1 MFVGYTG
8 RGFSITQ
15 TISQITVKEDSKM
28 IAASAHTNHRGNFIE
43 ILYLI
48 EGDTNY
54 FIEGDF
60 YPFEPF
66 DIVFSNATEIH
77 GIVHRASCTY
87 NRIVINLFPE
97 FFMIN
102 NIEELADKLNN
113 KYPGE
118 GNHISCSSALGKMLN
133 IQLEQLR
140 AYLSTTQISPDLIN
154 NTLVE
159 ILKLIG
165 SQVYSKSGRYSN
177 PLLRKILVY
186 IRENAHS
193 DIGLNSIAE
202 EFHVNRTHLARI
214 FKELTKCSVNRYIT
228 IMRLDHAEQF
238 RRYSNM
244 SRTDAA
250 RSVGFKNYSS
260 YYRAYKKYYGTA
272 PKKNDPLFDEGV
284 RVDFNAND

>member
-1 MFVGYTG
+1 MSVGYTG

-102 NIEELADKLNN
+102 NIEELADNLGLT
-113 KYPGE
+113 GE
-118 GNHISCSSALGKMLN
+118 QRDNFIAAVARYNEMCAAGVDSDFGRDSEVLFPVNEGPFYAVK
-133 IQLEQLR
+133 
-140 AYLSTTQISPDLIN
+140 TTP
-154 NTLVE
+154 T
-159 ILKLIG
+159 IG
-165 SQVYSKSGRYSN
+165 STMVTCGGLLTDGEQNVLDANMEPIPGLYASGNCCGRRFGNEYFTPIPGVS
-177 PLLRKILVY
+177 
-186 IRENAHS
+186 
-193 DIGLNSIAE
+193 IGLAIVLGRE
-202 EFHVNRTHLARI
+202 CG
-214 FKELTKCSVNRYIT
+214 KSV
-228 IMRLDHAEQF
+228 
-238 RRYSNM
+238 
-244 SRTDAA
+244 
-250 RSVGFKNYSS
+250 
-260 YYRAYKKYYGTA
+260 
-272 PKKNDPLFDEGV
+272 
-284 RVDFNAND
+284 ANFIKSL